1 MWKYRVV
8 ENTNEEHAAI
18 ELLDSKF
25 EGLVYQYGKVTWNED
40 NFQLNFER
48 TIRRLPTENPEGKTV
63 EDLNKDN
70 DLQEI
75 MGTILVELLDESAK
89 GQNNGEDRKNNP
101 TTPDME

>member
-8 ENTNEEHAAI
+8 ENPNEEHAI

-48 TIRRLPTENPEGKTV
+48 TIRRLP
-63 EDLNKDN
+63 
-70 DLQEI
+70 
-75 MGTILVELLDESAK
+75 
-89 GQNNGEDRKNNP
+89 RKS
-101 TTPDME
+101 